1 MHGQSECQCL
11 PARELRPVPC
21 PAHGSVQAHIA
32 YLRALAV
39 SCGIRNVRQDGN
51 AVFLVPEKLD
61 LDVWTEL
68 SSLLSG
74 KLRINM
80 AELNGEITKRYQ
92 ELGRFIYE
100 AKKAG
105 SADEAELAN
114 QIAGIDD
121 LYAQLSAVSAQYAS
135 MQDKVT
141 CPACGKKMPT
151 DSMFCSHCGAKLENA
166 PAEPEEAAEAV
177 EKAEVPAEPET
188 TEVTI
193 ETEKTA
199 EPTEEVKTEE

>member
-1 MHGQSECQCL
+1 MGIFDDVVVNAKSAAQTVGKMAGQFVDMS
-11 PARELRPVPC
+11 
-21 PAHGSVQAHIA
+21 
-32 YLRALAV
+32 
-39 SCGIRNVRQDGN
+39 
-51 AVFLVPEKLD
+51 
-61 LDVWTEL
+61 
-68 SSLLSG
+68 

-92 ELGRFIYE
+92 GLGRFIYE

-105 SADEAELAN
+105 SADEAELAD

-199 EPTEEVKTEE
+199 GADRGSQDRGIIENAGPACQGRKTRRKEVPPLSFSFAEKLF

>member
-1 MHGQSECQCL
+1 MGIFDDVVVNAKSAAQTVGKMAGQFVDMS
-11 PARELRPVPC
+11 
-21 PAHGSVQAHIA
+21 
-32 YLRALAV
+32 
-39 SCGIRNVRQDGN
+39 
-51 AVFLVPEKLD
+51 
-61 LDVWTEL
+61 
-68 SSLLSG
+68 

-80 AELNGEITKRYQ
+80 SELNGEITKRYQ

-105 SADEAELAN
+105 SADEAELAD

-121 LYAQLSAVSAQYAS
+121 LYAQLSAVSAEYAS
-135 MQDKVT
+135 MQNKVT

-151 DSMFCSHCGAKLENA
+151 DSLFCSHCGAKLEN
-166 PAEPEEAAEAV
+166 
-177 EKAEVPAEPET
+177 VPAET

-199 EPTEEVKTEE
+199 EPTEEVKTEKTTEE

>member
-1 MHGQSECQCL
+1 MGIFDDVVVNAKSAAQTVGKMAGQFVDMS
-11 PARELRPVPC
+11 
-21 PAHGSVQAHIA
+21 
-32 YLRALAV
+32 
-39 SCGIRNVRQDGN
+39 
-51 AVFLVPEKLD
+51 
-61 LDVWTEL
+61 
-68 SSLLSG
+68 

-92 ELGRFIYE
+92 GLGRFIYE

-105 SADEAELAN
+105 SADEAELAD

-151 DSMFCSHCGAKLENA
+151 DSMFCSHCGAKLESRKKLPKQSRRPKSPQSRRRRKSQSRQRRRLSRPRKSRPRNN
-166 PAEPEEAAEAV
+166 
-177 EKAEVPAEPET
+177 
-188 TEVTI
+188 
-193 ETEKTA
+193 
-199 EPTEEVKTEE
+199 

>member
-1 MHGQSECQCL
+1 MGIFDDVVVNAKSAAQTVGKMAGQFVDMS
-11 PARELRPVPC
+11 
-21 PAHGSVQAHIA
+21 
-32 YLRALAV
+32 
-39 SCGIRNVRQDGN
+39 
-51 AVFLVPEKLD
+51 
-61 LDVWTEL
+61 
-68 SSLLSG
+68 

-92 ELGRFIYE
+92 GLGRFIYE

-105 SADEAELAN
+105 SADEAELAD

-166 PAEPEEAAEAV
+166 PAEPEEQSRRP
-177 EKAEVPAEPET
+177 KSPQSRRRRKSQSRQRRQLSRPR
-188 TEVTI
+188 
-193 ETEKTA
+193 KSR
-199 EPTEEVKTEE
+199 PRKRPRNN